1 MKKESK
7 MFYIVG
13 LASILLALVGI
24 TVLMCA
30 GFMVES
36 GSFSTVIKTMACG
49 ALMCVPMVVFYKI
62 DERR

>member
-7 MFYIVG
+7 VFYIVG
-13 LASILLALVGI
+13 IASILLALVGI
-24 TVLMCA
+24 VVLLCA

-36 GSFSTVIKTMACG
+36 GSFSTVIKTGIIG
-49 ALMCVPMVVFYKI
+49 AAMCVPMVVFYKI